1 MFNLNIYNT
10 IIGVSVVSIGIG
22 GFLGYVIRQKIAQK
36 TSDSI
41 ETKLKVRIEKVREEA
56 KNIVLEAREKATQVL
71 EEVEEEKK
79 ERKIQLDKVESRLLQ
94 REELLDQRQIEISE
108 KETENKKIYE
118 KIQLL
123 KTELEK
129 IQKSEL
135 DLLEKIAKLTQKEA
149 KEELMKKIEKENKEE
164 ILEAI
169 KKLETLR
176 REEIDKRAK
185 EIMIE
190 SIQKYSR
197 SSVGEVTT
205 TMVSLPSEDI
215 KGKIIG
221 REGRNIRHF
230 EKLSGVELI
239 MDDSPN
245 SIVLSSFDLTRRE
258 IARVAL
264 EKLIQDGR
272 IQPAKIE
279 EKITEAQS
287 EVRERIKKAGEDALY
302 EVGILDLPQELVYLL
317 GRLNFRTSY
326 GQNALTHS
334 MEVSLLAAALASELN
349 ANVEIC
355 KKAGLLHD
363 IGKAIDQE
371 IEGTHLELGRR
382 ILMKYNIPEEIIK
395 AMQSHHDTYPV
406 ETIEAAIVNAA
417 DAISASRPG
426 ARKDSIE
433 AYLKRLANLE
443 EIASSY
449 EGVEKV
455 YAISAGREV
464 RVFVQ
469 PEKID
474 DLGATKIARDIAN
487 RLEETLKY
495 PGEIKVTVI
504 RETRVVE
511 IAR

>member
-1 MFNLNIYNT
+1 MFNIFD
-10 IIGVSVVSIGIG
+10 IPMSVMIMLSVGLG
-22 GFLGYVIRQKIAQK
+22 ALLGYIVRQIIAQK
-36 TSDSI
+36 SSDSI
-41 ETKLKVRIEKVREEA
+41 ESKLKARIEKVQEEA
-56 KNIVLEAREKATQVL
+56 KKIILEAREKATQVL
-71 EEVEEEKK
+71 EEIEKENK
-79 ERKIQLDKVESRLLQ
+79 ARKTQLDKMEGRLLQ
-94 REELLDQRQIEISE
+94 REELLDKRQIELSDKE
-108 KETENKKIYE
+108 KENQRIFE
-118 KIQLL
+118 KIQSL
-123 KTELEK
+123 KLELEE

-135 DLLEKIAKLTQKEA
+135 DALEKIARLSSKEA
-149 KEELMKKIEKENKEE
+149 KEELFRRIEKENSEE
-164 ILEAI
+164 TLESL
-169 KKLETLR
+169 KKLETVR
-176 REEIDKRAK
+176 KEELEKRAK
-185 EIMIE
+185 EIMVE
-190 SIQKYSR
+190 AIQKYSR
-197 SSVGEVTT
+197 STVSEVTT
-205 TMVSLPSEDI
+205 TVINLPSEDI
-215 KGKIIG
+215 KGKVIG

-230 EKLSGVELI
+230 EKLTGVELI

-245 SIVLSSFDLTRRE
+245 TIVLSSFDLARRE
-258 IARVAL
+258 VAKVAL
-264 EKLIQDGR
+264 EKLIQDRR

-334 MEVSLLAAALASELN
+334 IEVSLLAAALASELG
-349 ANVEIC
+349 ADVEIS

-363 IGKAIDQE
+363 IGKAVDQE

-395 AMQSHHDTYPV
+395 AMQSHHDTYPI
-406 ETIEAAIVNAA
+406 ETIEAAIINAA

-426 ARKDSIE
+426 ARRDSIE
-433 AYLKRLANLE
+433 AYLKRLANIE

-449 EGVEKV
+449 EGVERV

-464 RVFVQ
+464 RVFVK
-469 PEKID
+469 PDEID
-474 DLGATKIARDIAN
+474 DLEAVKLAKDIAN

-504 RETRVVE
+504 RETRAIE

>member
-1 MFNLNIYNT
+1 MFNFNIFDT
-10 IIGVSVVSIGIG
+10 FLGVGIVSLGIGV
-22 GFLGYVIRQKIAQK
+22 FLGYIIRQKIAQK
-36 TSDSI
+36 SSESI
-41 ETKLKVRIEKVREEA
+41 ESKLKARIEKVREEA

-71 EEVEEEKK
+71 EEAEEEKRT
-79 ERKIQLDKVESRLLQ
+79 RKIQLDKMETRLLQ
-94 REELLDQRQIEISE
+94 REELLDKRQIELSE
-108 KETENKKIYE
+108 KETESKKIYE

-123 KTELEK
+123 KSELEK
-129 IQKSEL
+129 IQKNEL

-149 KEELMKKIEKENKEE
+149 KEELMKKIEKENSEE

-169 KKLETLR
+169 KKLETSR
-176 REEIDKRAK
+176 KEETEKKAK

-190 SIQKYSR
+190 AIQKYSR
-197 SSVGEVTT
+197 SNVGEVTT
-205 TMVSLPSEDI
+205 TVVNLPSEDI

-239 MDDSPN
+239 MDDSP
-245 SIVLSSFDLTRRE
+245 STIVLSSFDLARRE
-258 IARVAL
+258 IAKVAL

-272 IQPAKIE
+272 IQPARIE
-279 EKITEAQS
+279 EKIAEAQS

-334 MEVSLLAAALASELN
+334 IEVSLLSAALASELG

-382 ILMKYNIPEEIIK
+382 ILIKYNMPEEIIK
-395 AMQSHHDTYPV
+395 AMQSHHGNYPV
-406 ETIEAAIVNAA
+406 ETIETAVVNAA

-449 EGVEKV
+449 EGVKKV

-474 DLGATKIARDIAN
+474 DLGAVKLAKEIAN

>member
-1 MFNLNIYNT
+1 MAMFNI
-10 IIGVSVVSIGIG
+10 SDFSIGAIFLFIG
-22 GFLGYVIRQKIAQK
+22 AGAFLGYIVRQQIAQK
-36 TSDSI
+36 YSDSI
-41 ETKLKVRIEKVREEA
+41 ESKLKSRVEKVKEEA
-56 KNIVLEAREKATQVL
+56 KNIVLEAREKATKAL

-79 ERKIQLDKVESRLLQ
+79 ERKIQLDKMEERLLQ
-94 REELLDQRQIEISE
+94 REELIDKRQVEISE
-108 KETENKKIYE
+108 KETENKKIFE
-118 KIQLL
+118 KIQSL
-123 KTELEK
+123 KSELEK

-135 DLLEKIAKLTQKEA
+135 DLLEKIAKLSQKEA
-149 KEELMKKIEKENKEE
+149 KEELMKKIEKENSEEIIEALKKLERSRKEE
-164 ILEAI
+164 IE
-169 KKLETLR
+169 KK
-176 REEIDKRAK
+176 AK
-185 EIMIE
+185 EIMVGA
-190 SIQKYSR
+190 IQKYTR
-197 SSVGEVTT
+197 SNVGEITT
-205 TMVSLPSEDI
+205 TAVNLPSEDI

-245 SIVLSSFDLTRRE
+245 TIILSSFDITRRE

-279 EKITEAQS
+279 EKIMEAQT
-287 EVRERIKKAGEDALY
+287 EIRERIKKAGEDALY

-334 MEVSLLAAALASELN
+334 IEVSLLSAALASELG
-349 ANVEIC
+349 ADIEVS

-363 IGKAIDQE
+363 IGKAVDQE

-382 ILMKYNIPEEIIK
+382 ILIKYNLPEEIIK

-406 ETIEAAIVNAA
+406 ETTEAAIVNAA

-426 ARKDSIE
+426 ARKDSVE

-455 YAISAGREV
+455 YAVSAGREI

-469 PEKID
+469 PNKID
-474 DLGATKIARDIAN
+474 DLAAIKLAKDLAK

-495 PGEIKVTVI
+495 PGEVKVTVI
-504 RETRVVE
+504 RETRAIE

>member
-1 MFNLNIYNT
+1 MFNIFDTPLSA
-10 IIGVSVVSIGIG
+10 IIIFLISGAL
-22 GFLGYVIRQKIAQK
+22 LGYLIRQIIAQRS
-36 TSDSI
+36 SDSI
-41 ETKLKVRIEKVREEA
+41 ESKLKTRIEKVREEA
-56 KNIVLEAREKATQVL
+56 KNIVLEAREKATQIL
-71 EEVEEEKK
+71 EEAEEEKRG
-79 ERKIQLDKVESRLLQ
+79 RKKQLNKIEERLLQ
-94 REELLDQRQIEISE
+94 REELLDKRQIELGDKE
-108 KETENKKIYE
+108 KENQKIFE
-118 KIQLL
+118 KMQSL
-123 KTELEK
+123 KSELEK

-135 DLLEKIAKLTQKEA
+135 DLLEKTAKLSSKEA
-149 KEELMKKIEKENKEE
+149 KEELMKRIEKESSEE
-164 ILEAI
+164 ILESL
-169 KKLETLR
+169 KKLETTR
-176 REEIDKRAK
+176 KEELDKKAK
-185 EIMIE
+185 EIMVE
-190 SIQKYSR
+190 AIQKYSR
-197 SSVGEVTT
+197 SNVGEVTT
-205 TMVSLPSEDI
+205 TAITLPSEDI

-245 SIVLSSFDLTRRE
+245 TIVLSSFDLARRE
-258 IARVAL
+258 VAKVAL

-279 EKITEAQS
+279 EKIAEAQS
-287 EVRERIKKAGEDALY
+287 EVRDRIKKAGEDALY
-302 EVGILDLPQELVYLL
+302 EAGILDLPQELVYLL

-326 GQNALTHS
+326 GQNALSHS
-334 MEVSLLAAALASELN
+334 IEVSLLAAALASELG
-349 ANVEIC
+349 ANVEVS

-363 IGKAIDQE
+363 IGKAVDQE

-382 ILMKYNIPEEIIK
+382 ILMKYNMPEEIIK

-433 AYLKRLANLE
+433 TYLKRLANLE

-455 YAISAGREV
+455 YAVSAGREV
-464 RVFVQ
+464 RVFVK

-474 DLGATKIARDIAN
+474 DLEAVKLAKEIAT

-504 RETRVVE
+504 RETRAIEV
-511 IAR
+511 AR

>member
-1 MFNLNIYNT
+1 MFNFNVFNVF
-10 IIGVSVVSIGIG
+10 IGIVSLSIG
-22 GFLGYVIRQKIAQK
+22 GFLGYIIRQKIAQK
-36 TSDSI
+36 SSESI
-41 ETKLKVRIEKVREEA
+41 ESKLKTRIEKVREEA
-56 KNIVLEAREKATQVL
+56 KSIVLEAREKAAQVL
-71 EEVEEEKK
+71 EEAEKEKK
-79 ERKIQLDKVESRLLQ
+79 ARKTLLDKTESRLLQ
-94 REELLDQRQIEISE
+94 REELLDKRHIELSE
-108 KETENKKIYE
+108 KEEENKQIYE

-129 IQKSEL
+129 IQKNEL

-149 KEELMKKIEKENKEE
+149 KEELMKKIEKENSEEVLKALKKIEVSRQEE
-164 ILEAI
+164 IE
-169 KKLETLR
+169 KK
-176 REEIDKRAK
+176 AK
-185 EIMIE
+185 EIMIGA
-190 SIQKYSR
+190 IQKYSR
-197 SSVGEVTT
+197 SNVGEVTT
-205 TMVSLPSEDI
+205 SVINLSSEDI

-239 MDDSPN
+239 MDDSP
-245 SIVLSSFDLTRRE
+245 STIVLSSFDSARRE
-258 IARVAL
+258 IAKVAL

-279 EKITEAQS
+279 EKIAEAQT

-302 EVGILDLPQELVYLL
+302 EVGILDLPQELVYLV

-334 MEVSLLAAALASELN
+334 IEVSLLAAALASELG
-349 ANVEIC
+349 ADIEIC

-363 IGKAIDQE
+363 IGKAVDQE

-382 ILMKYNIPEEIIK
+382 ILIKYNMPEEIVK
-395 AMQSHHDTYPV
+395 AMQSHHDTYPI

-464 RVFVQ
+464 RIFVE

-474 DLGATKIARDIAN
+474 DLGAIKLAKEIAN
-487 RLEETLKY
+487 RLEETLKF

-511 IAR
+511 VAR

>member
-1 MFNLNIYNT
+1 MAMFNI
-10 IIGVSVVSIGIG
+10 SDVSIGAILLSFVVG
-22 GFLGYVIRQKIAQK
+22 AFLGYIVRQKIAQK
-36 TSDSI
+36 YSDSI
-41 ETKLKVRIEKVREEA
+41 ESKLKSRIEKVKEEA
-56 KNIVLEAREKATQVL
+56 KNIVLEAREKSTKIL
-71 EEVEEEKK
+71 EEVESEKK
-79 ERKIQLDKVESRLLQ
+79 ERKGQLDKMEERLLQ
-94 REELLDQRQIEISE
+94 REELLDKRQVEISE
-108 KETENKKIYE
+108 KELENKKILE
-118 KIQLL
+118 KIQSLRS
-123 KTELEK
+123 ELEK

-135 DLLEKIAKLTQKEA
+135 DSLEKIAKLSQKEA
-149 KEELMKKIEKENKEE
+149 KEELMKKIEQENNEE
-164 ILEAI
+164 VVESL
-169 KKLETLR
+169 KKLEKFR
-176 REEIDKRAK
+176 KEEVEKKAK
-185 EIMIE
+185 EIMVRA
-190 SIQKYSR
+190 IQKYTR
-197 SSVGEVTT
+197 SNVGEVTT
-205 TMVSLPSEDI
+205 TVVNLPSEDI

-245 SIVLSSFDLTRRE
+245 TIILSSFDITRRE
-258 IARVAL
+258 VARVAL

-272 IQPAKIE
+272 IQPVKIE
-279 EKITEAQS
+279 EKITEAQT
-287 EVRERIKKAGEDALY
+287 EIRERIKTAGEDALY

-334 MEVSLLAAALASELN
+334 IEVALLSAALASELG
-349 ANVEIC
+349 ADIEVS

-363 IGKAIDQE
+363 IGKAVDQE

-382 ILMKYNIPEEIIK
+382 ILAKYHLPEEIIK

-406 ETIEAAIVNAA
+406 ETVEAAIVNAA

-426 ARKDSIE
+426 ARKDSVE

-455 YAISAGREV
+455 YAVSAGREI
-464 RVFVQ
+464 RVFVR
-469 PEKID
+469 PNKID
-474 DLGATKIARDIAN
+474 DLGAIKLAKNIAK

-495 PGEIKVTVI
+495 PGEVKVTVI
-504 RETRVVE
+504 RETRAIE